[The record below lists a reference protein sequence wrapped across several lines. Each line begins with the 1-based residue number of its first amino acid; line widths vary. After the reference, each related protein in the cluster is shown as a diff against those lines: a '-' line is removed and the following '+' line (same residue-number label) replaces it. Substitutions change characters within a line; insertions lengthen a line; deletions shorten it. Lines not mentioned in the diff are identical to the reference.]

1 MDKNVK
7 TFLLGRKSIMSENG
21 PKKWVFQNFNI
32 SSFSQTFHGP
42 IFWRFSQPK
51 QKKNKNIYINS
62 DTSQLFCG
70 SLFLSSVRVPVGQET
85 CRTMICS
92 QVTCDQEFVILW
104 FETFRII
111 CQIANLSSSMIKIDS
126 TLMTLRG
133 RLDFVSVTVPG
144 ITVLLASSSPVWTIL
159 VLNIFASNIC

>member
-1 MDKNVK
+1 MDQKSELFRILTFRVFLRHFMGQFSDVFRYRNKKKSRIFVK
-7 TFLLGRKSIMSENG
+7 K
-21 PKKWVFQNFNI
+21 
-32 SSFSQTFHGP
+32 
-42 IFWRFSQPK
+42 
-51 QKKNKNIYINS
+51 S
-62 DTSQLFCG
+62 DTSQSFCG
-70 SLFLSSVRVPVGQET
+70 SLFLSSVRVPVGHET

-104 FETFRII
+104 FETFWII

-144 ITVLLASSSPVWTIL
+144 ITILLASSSPV
-159 VLNIFASNIC
+159 